1 MVNSDKRRSQCT
13 VPGDMG
19 NGGPQAN
26 SVLWLPDGYSSY
38 RDERWRVRKLLMS
51 TFQIWPQKIFFACG
65 SPESRKGSDVTG
77 RCGKCVYTTKEC
89 FVTLR
94 VLLLVQRRAMARWK
108 AGDEY
113 IPNLTSTKKNLA
125 LGSPESRGGSDV
137 TSDVGSP
144 STPGENVLWHWA
156 FYCSYRDERWCVGK
170 LVMSKTQIWHQ
181 KFYLHPDVARARG
194 GQGSDVTSRVSA
206 RPPYLI

>member
-1 MVNSDKRRSQCT
+1 
-13 VPGDMG
+13 MG

-38 RDERWRVRKLLMS
+38 RDERWCVRKLLMS
-51 TFQIWPQKIFFACG
+51 TFQIWHQKKIFACG

-89 FVTLR
+89 FGILR
-94 VLLLVQRRAMARWK
+94 VLLLVQRQAMARWK

-113 IPNLTSTKKNLA
+113 IPNLTSTKNFSILITRK
-125 LGSPESRGGSDV
+125 SGGKWRHRRCGKSIYTRRERIV
-137 TSDVGSP
+137 TLSI
-144 STPGENVLWHWA
+144 
-156 FYCSYRDERWCVGK
+156 YCSYRDERWCVGK

>member
-1 MVNSDKRRSQCT
+1 
-13 VPGDMG
+13 MG
-19 NGGPQAN
+19 NGGPQVN

-38 RDERWRVRKLLMS
+38 RDERWRVWKLLMS
-51 TFQIWPQKIFFACG
+51 TFQIWPQKNFFACG

-77 RCGKCVYTTKEC
+77 RCGKCVYTTKKC
-89 FVTLR
+89 FGILR

-113 IPNLTSTKKNLA
+113 ISNLTSTKNFSIWITRK
-125 LGSPESRGGSDV
+125 LGGGSDV
-137 TSDVGSP
+137 TGDVGSP

-170 LVMSKTQIWHQ
+170 LVMSRIQIWHKKNFFASRCGESSGGTGEWRHQ
-181 KFYLHPDVARARG
+181 PGLSKTTIPDLG
-194 GQGSDVTSRVSA
+194 GRFIKLFNFLCQ
-206 RPPYLI
+206 

>member
-1 MVNSDKRRSQCT
+1 MRWPYSTKWALWHPNHDEEKIT
-13 VPGDMG
+13 GDMG

-38 RDERWRVRKLLMS
+38 RDERWCVRKLLMS
-51 TFQIWPQKIFFACG
+51 TFQIWHQKKNFACG

-94 VLLLVQRRAMARWK
+94 VLLLVQRRAMVRWN

-113 IPNLTSTKKNLA
+113 IPNLTSKTFFSIWITWKS
-125 LGSPESRGGSDV
+125 GGGSDV
-137 TSDVGSP
+137 TGDVGSL

-156 FYCSYRDERWCVGK
+156 F
-170 LVMSKTQIWHQ
+170 I
-181 KFYLHPDVARARG
+181 ARTET
-194 GQGSDVTSRVSA
+194 SDGALESW
-206 RPPYLI
+206 